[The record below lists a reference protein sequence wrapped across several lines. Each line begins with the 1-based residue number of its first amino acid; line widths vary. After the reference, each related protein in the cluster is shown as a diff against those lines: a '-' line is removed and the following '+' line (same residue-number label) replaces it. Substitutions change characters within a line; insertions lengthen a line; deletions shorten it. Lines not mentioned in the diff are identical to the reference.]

1 VTLSRPRPVEL
12 LESLGERAE
21 ALCAIVSPTGQEAEI
36 CGELE
41 VWARALFPAVQRI
54 KNSLVVWVDAPKEDS
69 PLPHRGGGAPEGAAA
84 LEGAN
89 EAPRPLIALVGHT
102 DTVPIHEAD
111 RGRQPRREAGKLY
124 GPGASDMKSGVA
136 VMLELAERL
145 PRTERFCDLVL
156 VLYAREEG
164 PFVENELADVLR
176 EVPALAGAAL
186 AICPEPTDNLVQLGC
201 LGSIHATFTFAG
213 KAAHSARP
221 WQGENAIHRAGALVA
236 ELYGRPPRDARSGG
250 HVFREVLSATTI
262 QGGRARNVIPERCSL
277 NLNYRFAP
285 DKSLE
290 QASDELRTLAKKHGA
305 EIEFVDL
312 SPACPAY
319 AEDPLVQRLLARTGA
334 KAEPKQAWTDVARLA
349 AQGIPAVN
357 FGPGATSQAHQQG
370 EWTELGALVKGYEL
384 FERFLRL

>member
-1 VTLSRPRPVEL
+1 MTLSRPRPAEL

-41 VWARALFPAVQRI
+41 VWARALFPAVERV
-54 KNSLVVWVDAPKEDS
+54 KNSLVVWVDGERAKD
-69 PLPHRGGGAPEGAAA
+69 RQ
-84 LEGAN
+84 
-89 EAPRPLIALVGHT
+89 LIALVGHT

-111 RGRQPRREAGKLY
+111 RGRQPRREGGKLH
-124 GPGASDMKSGVA
+124 GPGSSDMKSGVA

-145 PRTERFCDLVL
+145 PRAERFCDLVL
-156 VLYAREEG
+156 VLSAREEG

-186 AICPEPTDNLVQLGC
+186 AICPEPTDNQLQLGC

-213 KAAHSARP
+213 RAAHSARP
-221 WQGENAIHRAGALVA
+221 WQGENAIHLAGALVA

-250 HVFREVLSATTI
+250 HVFREVLSATKI
-262 QGGRARNVIPERCSL
+262 EGGRARNVIPERCSL
-277 NLNYRFAP
+277 NLNFRFAP
-285 DKSLE
+285 DKTLE
-290 QASDELRTLAKKHGA
+290 AASDELRALAKKHGA

-319 AEDPLVQRLLARTGA
+319 AEHPLVHRLLARTGA

-370 EWTELGALVKGYEL
+370 EWVELAALVRGYEAL
-384 FERFLRL
+384 ERFLRL